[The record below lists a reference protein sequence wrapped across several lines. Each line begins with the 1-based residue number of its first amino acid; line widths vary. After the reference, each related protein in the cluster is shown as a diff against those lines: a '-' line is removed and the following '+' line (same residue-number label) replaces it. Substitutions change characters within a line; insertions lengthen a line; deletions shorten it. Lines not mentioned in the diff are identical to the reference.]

1 MLRFFRKHAR
11 GGFMIAIIGII
22 IIVFVLYFG
31 SNRGSN
37 TANAIATIDKKI
49 ISDAEFRNEYG
60 KLLDR
65 AQLSLGAKL
74 TPEILKKMDLK
85 RQAYND
91 LLNRQIII
99 AKAEDLKIQVSDEE
113 LRNMLMSVPALQ
125 TNGVF
130 DERKYQQI
138 LRYNKL
144 SAEDFEALQK
154 AELIA
159 NKIETIVCEG
169 IKISDQEIYDLYVL
183 QNQKINV
190 NFVQISGKNI
200 KKEITP
206 TQTEL
211 EDYLK
216 RNSNLFRIAEQMKFK
231 YIFFAGDSFSPDIS
245 DSDIRSYYGSYKDK
259 YKTKDG
265 KQLPLA
271 DLKSTIVKEL
281 KKTRGM
287 QSAYVEAKRLMILF
301 IKKINLRLMA
311 IKIIYKFMMWIFSRL
326 ISHRRNLHP
335 LIILPL

>member
-11 GGFMIAIIGII
+11 GWFMIAIIGII

-31 SNRGSN
+31 SNRGSH

-85 RQAYND
+85 RKAYND

-113 LRNMLMSVPALQ
+113 LRNILMSVPALQ

-154 AELIA
+154 ADMIA
-159 NKIETIVCEG
+159 NKIETIVREG

-200 KKEITP
+200 KKKITP

-216 RNSNLFRIAEQMKFK
+216 RNSNLFRIAEQMKIK

-271 DLKSTIVKEL
+271 DVK
-281 KKTRGM
+281 RHH
-287 QSAYVEAKRLMILF
+287 S
-301 IKKINLRLMA
+301 
-311 IKIIYKFMMWIFSRL
+311 
-326 ISHRRNLHP
+326 
-335 LIILPL
+335 

>member
-11 GGFMIAIIGII
+11 GWFMIAIIGII

-31 SNRGSN
+31 SNRGGN

-99 AKAEDLKIQVSDEE
+99 TKAEDLKIQVSDEE

-125 TNGVF
+125 TNGAF

-190 NFVQISGKNI
+190 NFVQISGKDI
-200 KKEITP
+200 KKKITP

-216 RNSNLFRIAEQMKFK
+216 HNSNLFRIAEQMKFK

-271 DLKSTIVKEL
+271 DVKSTIVKEL

-287 QSAYVEAKRLMILF
+287 QSAYV
-301 IKKINLRLMA
+301 
-311 IKIIYKFMMWIFSRL
+311 
-326 ISHRRNLHP
+326 
-335 LIILPL
+335 

>member
-11 GGFMIAIIGII
+11 GWFMIAIIGII

-37 TANAIATIDKKI
+37 TANAIAIIDKKI

-65 AQLSLGAKL
+65 TQLRLGSNL

-85 RQAYND
+85 RKAYND

-99 AKAEDLKIQVSDEE
+99 AKAADLKIQVSDEE
-113 LRNMLMSVPALQ
+113 LRNMLMLVPALQ

-190 NFVQISGKNI
+190 NFVQISGKDIN
-200 KKEITP
+200 KKIIP
-206 TQTEL
+206 TQAEL

-216 RNSNLFRIAEQMKFK
+216 RNSNLFRIAEQ
-231 YIFFAGDSFSPDIS
+231 
-245 DSDIRSYYGSYKDK
+245 
-259 YKTKDG
+259 
-265 KQLPLA
+265 
-271 DLKSTIVKEL
+271 
-281 KKTRGM
+281 
-287 QSAYVEAKRLMILF
+287 
-301 IKKINLRLMA
+301 
-311 IKIIYKFMMWIFSRL
+311 
-326 ISHRRNLHP
+326 
-335 LIILPL
+335 